1 MANTHN
7 IPLCMYMKF
16 FIIYSYKRC
25 FKKNPPIM
33 RHTSKASFVWRS
45 HYQKSEKNE
54 AHFILREVFVSPLR
68 PHYKKFKILWGQIF
82 RATTHKIFCWITNY
96 ALCFVFL
103 YTYMLLRSIGRGNKE
118 NGNLLLSAP
127 LP

>member
-1 MANTHN
+1 
-7 IPLCMYMKF
+7 
-16 FIIYSYKRC
+16 
-25 FKKNPPIM
+25 M

-68 PHYKKFKILWGQIF
+68 PHYKKFKIYYEVKYFERLHTKYSAESQI
-82 RATTHKIFCWITNY
+82 TP
-96 ALCFVFL
+96 CFVYL